1 MHLDLRMYSLFLLV
15 TRDRLG
21 CISLLQV
28 HDSNAQVFVIALGE
42 NYDEDQLKAIA
53 TGDGDETIY
62 YAENARVVV
71 EDIREIALQIC
82 TMHVIG

>member
-1 MHLDLRMYSLFLLV
+1 MHFSLMPDLDVSLCL
-15 TRDRLG
+15 
-21 CISLLQV
+21 SLLQV
-28 HDSNAQVFVIALGE
+28 HNSYAQVYVIALGD

-71 EDIREIALQIC
+71 EDVREIALQLC
-82 TMHVIG
+82 KMHIVG